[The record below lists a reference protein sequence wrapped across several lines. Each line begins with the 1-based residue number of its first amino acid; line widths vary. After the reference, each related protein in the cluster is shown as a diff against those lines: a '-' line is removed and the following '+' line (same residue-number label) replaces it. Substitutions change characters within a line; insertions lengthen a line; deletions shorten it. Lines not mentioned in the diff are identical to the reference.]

1 MNKVINVEDIFNYK
15 EAIKRLQSYNME
27 IDKKKLLESPDLCR
41 EIIRITDY
49 YDKMRQRDL

>member
-1 MNKVINVEDIFNYK
+1 MNKVIYVKDIFDYR
-15 EAIKRLQSYNME
+15 EAVKRLQSYNME

-49 YDKMRQRDL
+49 YDKMWQRDV